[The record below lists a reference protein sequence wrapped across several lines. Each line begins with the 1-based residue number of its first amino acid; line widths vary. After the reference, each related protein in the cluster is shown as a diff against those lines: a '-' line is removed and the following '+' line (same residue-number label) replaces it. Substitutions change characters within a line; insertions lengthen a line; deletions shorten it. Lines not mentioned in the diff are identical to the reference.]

1 MATMAALLL
10 LAAMGLIAFRANR
23 RLSDRAMLPMNIG
36 MDGHPGWRARRQVA
50 LAFMPGLA
58 ALIVIPTL
66 ATGLASGRA
75 AAVIALAL
83 LGAQLLHLKLAARLR

>member
-23 RLSDRAMLPMNIG
+23 RLSDRATLPMNIG
-36 MDGHPGWRARRQVA
+36 MDGHPGWRARRPWA